1 MSFFPSFCLEKL
13 FPGWILCFFSFSL
26 SLFRPFPSLVYP
38 ICLYHRALSYIVRSL
53 APFIIKIILIKI
65 IILKN
70 NSCNNNQ
77 SRRVRIH
84 GCANMRVCA
93 CVLWKREGERKRRR
107 RKMSMKFWQALYA
120 KFGVALH
127 LYFLFIFHLFSPPL
141 YCHLL
146 CRHDIVLGM
155 EQTLILL
162 DNSSQALLK
171 LIYIVRRRCVDDC
184 STMYFALLCFLLVEF
199 LKPKIY
205 FYNQQTDTRHN
216 PHRIFK

>member
-1 MSFFPSFCLEKL
+1 MTYFVYMSFFPSFCLEKL

-84 GCANMRVCA
+84 GCVCVRVCCESA
-93 CVLWKREGERKRRR
+93 REREREEEGRWAWNSGKRYTLSSAWHFICISYSFFICSRHHYTATSCADTILYLEWNKR
-107 RKMSMKFWQALYA
+107 
-120 KFGVALH
+120 
-127 LYFLFIFHLFSPPL
+127 
-141 YCHLL
+141 
-146 CRHDIVLGM
+146 
-155 EQTLILL
+155 
-162 DNSSQALLK
+162 
-171 LIYIVRRRCVDDC
+171 
-184 STMYFALLCFLLVEF
+184 
-199 LKPKIY
+199 
-205 FYNQQTDTRHN
+205 
-216 PHRIFK
+216 